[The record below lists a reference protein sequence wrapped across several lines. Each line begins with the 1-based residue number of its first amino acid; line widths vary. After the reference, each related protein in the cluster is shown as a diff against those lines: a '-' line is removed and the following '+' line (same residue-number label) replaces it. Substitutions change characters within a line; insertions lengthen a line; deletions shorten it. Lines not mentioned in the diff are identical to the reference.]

1 MTDDKQMP
9 GDQVAGK
16 QVSASLSSIF
26 NVGSRAVTHRG
37 GRAGSLRYRILL
49 SMVLIAMGTLAITWL
64 GTYVLVGHVATSSE
78 ASSILTDAREVA
90 TIAPHVRVSDT
101 KKLLLAAGFSGGG
114 VVTISPNGQIAPPL
128 TTLPPGVSASQ
139 LDMQKLLNGYAIA
152 GASGHL
158 AYAAVPLYL
167 STRINTVL
175 HVATNELVVMVVTRR
190 IKPPSTGLE
199 YFILI
204 GLASLLVA
212 GLVAWIL
219 SRRLA
224 SSISNVV
231 STANRLASGE
241 LEARVETSQR
251 DYREIAS
258 LADAIND
265 MATQL
270 DNSQQSERQFLLS
283 VSHDLRTPLTSI
295 RGYAEAILDG
305 AVDDTTHAVEIIR
318 DESYR
323 LDGLI
328 RDLLDLAHL
337 QAKRFS
343 LDMEPV
349 DISAVVQQVA
359 SIFLPVANQRDIVI
373 EVVGIGSTGS
383 IGSTNTVAGKLVAP
397 KLEDERYA
405 EAVLDAHP
413 KSIVVNDKGVPVAA
427 GHPNN
432 IVVNGD
438 EGRLVQS
445 IGNIVDNAL
454 KYARSRIQ
462 LHYGIDN
469 GQAVI
474 SVLDDGPGIAVDD
487 LAHVFERHY
496 RADTSRSTGGG
507 TGLGL
512 AIVSELVEA
521 MHGTVSIYS
530 HESGIDGTEVVI
542 RLPLSEP
549 PASVASRK

>member
-1 MTDDKQMP
+1 MTDDKRMP
-9 GDQVAGK
+9 GDQVAGQ

-26 NVGSRAVTHRG
+26 NVGSGAGAYRG
-37 GRAGSLRYRILL
+37 GRTGSLRYRILL

-454 KYARSRIQ
+454 KYARSKIQ

-530 HESGIDGTEVVI
+530 HESGIDGTAVMI

>member
-1 MTDDKQMP
+1 MTDDRQVSS
-9 GDQVAGK
+9 GQVAGR
-16 QVSASLSSIF
+16 QLLTNLSSIF
-26 NVGSRAVTHRG
+26 NVGSRVDAPRG

-49 SMVLIAMGTLAITWL
+49 SMVLIAMGTLVITWL

-90 TIAPHVRVSDT
+90 AIAPHVRVSDT

-114 VVTISPNGQIAPPL
+114 VVTISSNGQIAPPL
-128 TTLPPGVSASQ
+128 TTLPPDVSASQ
-139 LDMQKLLNGYAIA
+139 LDMQKLLDGYAIA

-175 HVATNELVVMVVTRR
+175 HVATNELVVMVVTRK
-190 IKPPSTGLE
+190 IKPPSTGLG

-359 SIFLPVANQRDIVI
+359 SIFLPVANQRGIVI
-373 EVVGIGSTGS
+373 EVAYIGGGTG
-383 IGSTNTVAGKLVAP
+383 NTSNTTDKLVPTEFRNEMYSGAAP
-397 KLEDERYA
+397 NGY
-405 EAVLDAHP
+405 P
-413 KSIVVNDKGVPVAA
+413 KNIAVNDKGVSAA
-427 GHPNN
+427 ASHSSN

-454 KYARSRIQ
+454 RYARSRIQ
-462 LHYGIDN
+462 LNYGIDN
-469 GQAVI
+469 GQAII

-530 HESGIDGTEVVI
+530 HESGIDGTAVVI
-542 RLPLSEP
+542 RIPLS
-549 PASVASRK
+549 

>member
-1 MTDDKQMP
+1 MGDVSNKVLATNNP
-9 GDQVAGK
+9 GAGGTK
-16 QVSASLSSIF
+16 SVHQ
-26 NVGSRAVTHRG
+26 N
-37 GRAGSLRYRILL
+37 RAGSLRNRILL
-49 SMVLIAMGTLAITWL
+49 SMVLIAVGTLVITWL
-64 GTYVLVGHVATSSE
+64 GTYILVGHVATSSE

-90 TIAPHVRVSDT
+90 TIAPHVSVSDT
-101 KKLLLAAGFSGGG
+101 RKLLLAAGFSGGG
-114 VVTISPNGQIAPPL
+114 VITVSPNGQITPPL
-128 TTLPPGVSASQ
+128 ITLPSGVTASQ
-139 LDMQKLLNGYAIA
+139 LDMQKLLSGYAIA

-175 HVATNELVVMVVTRR
+175 HVATDELVVMVVTRR

-204 GLASLLVA
+204 GLASLVVA

-224 SSISNVV
+224 NSISKVV

-241 LEARVETSQR
+241 LGARVESSR
-251 DYREIAS
+251 GDYQEVVS

-265 MATQL
+265 MAAQL
-270 DNSQQSERQFLLS
+270 ESSQQSERQFLLS

-295 RGYAEAILDG
+295 RGYAEAVLDG

-349 DISAVVQQVA
+349 DITAVIQQVA
-359 SIFLPVANQRDIVI
+359 NIFLPVASRHGIAI
-373 EVVGIGSTGS
+373 EVLSPQGAGGIARNGGGAGMAGAAAGTPNDSLATGAGGAGGSTAA
-383 IGSTNTVAGKLVAP
+383 TPDPAGAGIP
-397 KLEDERYA
+397 NPPSA
-405 EAVLDAHP
+405 GI
-413 KSIVVNDKGVPVAA
+413 IVNS
-427 GHPNN
+427 
-432 IVVNGD
+432 D
-438 EGRLVQS
+438 EGRLVQLV
-445 IGNIVDNAL
+445 GNIVDNAL
-454 KYARSRIQ
+454 KYARSTIQ
-462 LHYGIDN
+462 LRYWTEN
-469 GQAVI
+469 GQAMVE
-474 SVLDDGPGIAVDD
+474 VLDDGPGIAAKD
-487 LAHVFERHY
+487 LTHVFERHY
-496 RADTSRSTGGG
+496 RADTSRNLSGG
-507 TGLGL
+507 TGMGL
-512 AIVSELVEA
+512 SIVSELVSA

-530 HESGIDGTEVVI
+530 HESGIDGTSVVV
-542 RLPLSEP
+542 RLPLAEP
-549 PASVASRK
+549 LADRDRQI

>member
-1 MTDDKQMP
+1 MTDDRQVSS
-9 GDQVAGK
+9 GQVAGR
-16 QVSASLSSIF
+16 QLLTNLSSIF
-26 NVGSRAVTHRG
+26 NVGSRVDAPRG

-49 SMVLIAMGTLAITWL
+49 SMVLIAMGTLVITWL

-90 TIAPHVRVSDT
+90 AIAPHVRVSDT

-114 VVTISPNGQIAPPL
+114 VVTISSNGQIAPPL

-139 LDMQKLLNGYAIA
+139 LDMQKLLDGYAIA

-175 HVATNELVVMVVTRR
+175 HVATNELVVMVVTRK
-190 IKPPSTGLE
+190 IKPPSTGLG

-359 SIFLPVANQRDIVI
+359 SIFLPVANQRGIVI
-373 EVVGIGSTGS
+373 EVAYIGGGTG
-383 IGSTNTVAGKLVAP
+383 NTSNTTDKLVPTEFRNEMYSGAAP
-397 KLEDERYA
+397 NGY
-405 EAVLDAHP
+405 P
-413 KSIVVNDKGVPVAA
+413 KNIAVNDKGVSAA
-427 GHPNN
+427 ASHSSN

-454 KYARSRIQ
+454 RYARSRIQ
-462 LHYGIDN
+462 LNYGIDN
-469 GQAVI
+469 GQAII

-530 HESGIDGTEVVI
+530 HESGIDGTAVVI
-542 RLPLSEP
+542 RIPLS
-549 PASVASRK
+549 